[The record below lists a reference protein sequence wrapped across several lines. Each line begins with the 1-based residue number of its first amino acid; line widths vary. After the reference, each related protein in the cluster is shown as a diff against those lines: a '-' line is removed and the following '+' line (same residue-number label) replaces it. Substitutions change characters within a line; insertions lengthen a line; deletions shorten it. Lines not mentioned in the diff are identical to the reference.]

1 MGKGVKDNLVLNS
14 SENFAF
20 KDKAEVTF
28 EYIDNPLTY
37 FDARMAM
44 ISYDTDVSSLQW
56 YINYINS
63 AAYFARK
70 NPKAYPS
77 YMLQLGYVPVVYMP
91 SCAGVDGVKFM
102 SILDNSGIPYVRM
115 KATSFVVPYFSSDMI
130 DAWCSK
136 LDLGDYMKCRPED
149 VRSVDVVRR
158 LFVNG

>member
-1 MGKGVKDNLVLNS
+1 MSKDVKENLVLHS
-14 SENFAF
+14 SDNFAY
-20 KDKAEVTF
+20 KDKTAVKF
-28 EYIDNPLTY
+28 EYVDNPQTF

-44 ISYDTDVSSLQW
+44 ISYGTDISNLQW
-56 YINYINS
+56 YINYIES

-77 YMLQLGYVPVVYMP
+77 YMLQLGYVPVVYTP

-136 LDLGDYMKCRPED
+136 LDLGEYMKCKPED
-149 VRSVDVVRR
+149 VRSVDVIRR
-158 LFVNG
+158 LFDNG